1 MSKLQTELMVQAP
14 GRFRTAAECLLR
26 GAMLERLR
34 AGEDV
39 RKPRVRR
46 VRAALREHRYL
57 NMLKVDVAA
66 QRLADVMSE
75 ETK

>member
-1 MSKLQTELMVQAP
+1 MSKPQALLKVQAP
-14 GRFRTAAECLLR
+14 GRFRTAAEQLLR
-26 GAMLERLR
+26 GVMLERLR

-39 RKPRVRR
+39 RKPHVRR
-46 VRAALREHRYL
+46 IRAALREHRYV

-66 QRLADVMSE
+66 QRLADVMSG

>member
-1 MSKLQTELMVQAP
+1 MSNPQALSKVQAP
-14 GRFRTAAECLLR
+14 GRFRTAAEQLLR

-34 AGEDV
+34 AGKDV
-39 RKPRVRR
+39 RRPQVRR
-46 VRAALREHRYL
+46 IRAALREHRYL

-66 QRLADVMSE
+66 QRLADLMSE

>member
-1 MSKLQTELMVQAP
+1 MSKLQAKKVQAP
-14 GRFRTAAECLLR
+14 GRFRTAAERLLR

-39 RKPRVRR
+39 RRPQVRR
-46 VRAALREHRYL
+46 IRAALRESRYL
-57 NMLKVDVAA
+57 NMLKLDVAA
-66 QRLADVMSE
+66 QRLADLMSE